1 MSTNHIIL
9 IVDDDPKLRKVLYDV
24 LQAKGYVPMSVATG
38 KAALD
43 RVEDKVP
50 TVALIDLRLGDM
62 SGLELMG
69 EIKECCPATECI
81 VLAGYASQAS
91 AIEAINLGAYS
102 YMQKPYDIE
111 QLLVTIRRA
120 IEKREAAEALRES
133 EARYRAIVED
143 QTELICR
150 FRPDGTLTF
159 VNEAYH
165 RYFGKR
171 REELIGCSFM
181 PLIPEDDQ
189 EFVEKQFTSL
199 SPENPI
205 ATYEHRVVLPS
216 GDMRWQQ
223 WSDRAIFD
231 EQDRLVE
238 YQSVGRDITERRWA
252 ERELQRSFEKLQR
265 TFKGMVNAM
274 VSAIEIRDPYTAGHG
289 RRVTELACA
298 IAERM
303 GLSEDRIEGLRM
315 AGLIHDIGKVGIP
328 AEVLSKP
335 GQLNELEWGMIKAHP
350 QVGYDVL
357 KTIEFPWPV
366 AQIVLQHHERI
377 DGSGYPA
384 GLAGDDILLEAR
396 ILAVAD
402 VVEAMVSNRPHR
414 PPHGLDKALEEVS
427 QNKGI
432 LYDPEAMDVCLKLIA
447 EKAVTFE

>member
-120 IEKREAAEALRES
+120 NEKREAAAALRES

-238 YQSVGRDITERRWA
+238 YQSVGRDITERKWA

-427 QNKGI
+427 QNKGV
-432 LYDPEAMDVCLKLIA
+432 LYDPEAMEVCLKLIA
-447 EKAVTFE
+447 EKVVTFE

>member
-377 DGSGYPA
+377 DGSGYPT
-384 GLAGDDILLEAR
+384 GLSGDDILLEAR

-447 EKAVTFE
+447 EKVVTFE

>member
-205 ATYEHRVVLPS
+205 TTYEHRVVLPS

-238 YQSVGRDITERRWA
+238 YQSVGRDTTERRWA

-315 AGLIHDIGKVGIP
+315 AGLIHDIGKIGVP

-335 GQLNELEWGMIKAHP
+335 GQLSELEWGMIKAHP
-350 QVGYDVL
+350 QVGYDIL

-402 VVEAMVSNRPHR
+402 VVQAMVSNRPHR
-414 PPHGLDKALEEVS
+414 PPHGLDKVLEEVS

-432 LYDPEAMDVCLKLIA
+432 LYDPEAMEVCLKLIA
-447 EKAVTFE
+447 EKVVTFE

>member
-205 ATYEHRVVLPS
+205 TTYEHRVVLPS

-238 YQSVGRDITERRWA
+238 YQSVGRDTTERRWA

-315 AGLIHDIGKVGIP
+315 AGLIHDIGKIGVP

-335 GQLNELEWGMIKAHP
+335 GQLSELEWGMIKAHP
-350 QVGYDVL
+350 QVGYDIL

-377 DGSGYPA
+377 DGSGYPT
-384 GLAGDDILLEAR
+384 GLSGDDILLEAR

-402 VVEAMVSNRPHR
+402 VVQAMVSNRPHR
-414 PPHGLDKALEEVS
+414 PPHGLDKVLEEVS

-432 LYDPEAMDVCLKLIA
+432 LYDPEAMEVCLKLIA
-447 EKAVTFE
+447 EKVVTFE